1 MSSPATQRERVAVDP
16 ETQHR
21 VEQFLYREAE
31 LLDTFSLDAW
41 LDLLDESV
49 VLRVP
54 VRVDRDPGSEQS
66 AFSADANYLR
76 EDYEMVRERVGRLN
90 KEYAWSENPRSRVR
104 HHIGNVRVLDVDGDE
119 LTVANNQ
126 EVFRSYGDTP
136 DHDLISAQRHTVLR
150 DERAGDGVSDGDG
163 AGDGASDGD
172 GAGDAT
178 AVGHDEAFTIL
189 DRTVYLDHSILN
201 TKNLTLP
208 LL

>member
-1 MSSPATQRERVAVDP
+1 VRATPDSATTPAVDA

-21 VEQFLYREAE
+21 VEQFLYREAD
-31 LLDTFSLDAW
+31 LLDTFALEEW
-41 LDLLDESV
+41 LELLDEDI
-49 VLRVP
+49 VLTVP
-54 VRVDRDPGSEQS
+54 VRTARDPGSEQPE
-66 AFSADANYLR
+66 FSEESNYLR
-76 EDYEMVRERVGRLN
+76 EDYEMIRERVGRLN

-104 HHIGNVRVLDVDGDE
+104 HVIGNVQVLEASDDE

-126 EVFRSYGDTP
+126 HVFRSYGDTA

-150 DERAGDGVSDGDG
+150 PKDG
-163 AGDGASDGD
+163 ADD
-172 GAGDAT
+172 T
-178 AVGHDEAFTIL
+178 AFTIG

>member
-1 MSSPATQRERVAVDP
+1 VRATPEAAATVDV

-21 VEQFLYREAE
+21 VEQFLYREAD
-31 LLDTFSLDAW
+31 LLDTFALEEW
-41 LDLLDESV
+41 LDLLDEDIT
-49 VLRVP
+49 LKVP
-54 VRVDRDPGSEQS
+54 VRTARDPGSERPE
-66 AFSADANYLR
+66 FSEESNYLR
-76 EDYEMVRERVGRLN
+76 EDYGMIRERVGRLE

-104 HHIGNVRVLDVDGDE
+104 HLIGNVQVLEENGAE

-126 EVFRSYGDTP
+126 HVFRSYGDTA

-150 DERAGDGVSDGDG
+150 PSDG
-163 AGDGASDGD
+163 AEA
-172 GAGDAT
+172 DA
-178 AVGHDEAFTIL
+178 DFTIG